1 MTCYCVKFA
10 NSNQEKLRIHKSSI
24 DVISKNQRIKMI
36 YEKAFWIKCSFYIS
50 TQCALLSGD
59 LNAFDDASGVMAV
72 KPREMC

>member
-1 MTCYCVKFA
+1 MTCYCVKFVKL
-10 NSNQEKLRIHKSSI
+10 NQEKLSIHKASI
-24 DVISKNQRIKMI
+24 DVISKNQLIIVI
-36 YEKAFWIKCSFYIS
+36 YEKAFSVKCSFYIS

>member
-1 MTCYCVKFA
+1 
-10 NSNQEKLRIHKSSI
+10 
-24 DVISKNQRIKMI
+24 MI